1 MDIQLNGDPWH
12 TDTENLSVSSLLEQ
26 LHIQPAA
33 IALLR
38 NDQVVPKTTYS
49 STILSDGD
57 CLELITYAGGG

>member
-12 TDTENLSVSSLLEQ
+12 TDEQELSVSSLLEQ
-26 LHIQPAA
+26 LQIQPAA

-38 NDQVVPKTTYS
+38 NDQVIPKAAYPTTA
-49 STILSDGD
+49 LADGD

>member
-12 TDTENLSVSSLLEQ
+12 TDTEKLSVSTLLDQ